1 MKIIKNLTC
10 LLWIWMSVCVD
21 VCSVFAVKASPCLST
36 LPSQSVVSNHT
47 EAHSKLKL
55 SNVTDR
61 EAGKYWCRAS
71 NFVGKSENAFWLKV
85 HDPGKSWATAAIHH
99 LWPSAV
105 SSFSFLVVGLIGS
118 LWLPN
123 RTNTHKTNLC
133 WESSDSVSDL
143 RSSILTPAAFLSSC
157 TDQ

>member
-10 LLWIWMSVCVD
+10 LQWIWMCVCAD

-85 HDPGKSWATAAIHH
+85 HDPGKSWAMDAIHH

-105 SSFSFLVVGLIGS
+105 SSFSFWLWVWLVHFGFLIEQ
-118 LWLPN
+118 
-123 RTNTHKTNLC
+123 THTKQT
-133 WESSDSVSDL
+133 SAGKAQ
-143 RSSILTPAAFLSSC
+143 ILLATCDHPF
-157 TDQ
+157 